1 MSLPEAILWQALR
14 GKRMTGLRFRRQ
26 HPIGPYIIDFFCP
39 TARLAVEVDGAT
51 HDDPEQAVH
60 DTQRD
65 AWLTQ
70 RGVNLL
76 RFPAGDVL
84 DEKRLEGRVARDRAS
99 GCPLHRLRQSPST
112 ASWGRNKHGAAD
124 ATPFAGELSAKPT
137 EGAGPRTRLPKACA
151 RQAPSTMLR
160 MVPLP
165 PRRGGGTA
173 NKTAPEI
180 Q

>member
-26 HPIGPYIIDFFCP
+26 HPIGPYVIDFFCP

-51 HDDPEQAVH
+51 HDHPEQPVH

-84 DEKRLEGRVARDRAS
+84 DEKRLEGVLLAITQAAA
-99 GCPLHRLRQSPST
+99 PST
-112 ASWGRNKHGAAD
+112 AFG
-124 ATPFAGELSAKPT
+124 
-137 EGAGPRTRLPKACA
+137 GPP
-151 RQAPSTMLR
+151 
-160 MVPLP
+160 P
-165 PRRGGGTA
+165 PRRGG
-173 NKTAPEI
+173 
-180 Q
+180 